1 MGRERGRVVAT
12 RLALEAASGAPA
24 LVSCHMDFCAKNLPK
39 LVTLSTIKVMS
50 NKQQSHNLSIEII
63 SLNFIKI
70 HIWWIDNS
78 NDMEFAD

>member
-1 MGRERGRVVAT
+1 MVLQPWSPVIWISAQ
-12 RLALEAASGAPA
+12 
-24 LVSCHMDFCAKNLPK
+24 KNLPK

-50 NKQQSHNLSIEII
+50 NNLKII

-70 HIWWIDNS
+70 HIWRIDNS